1 MFCTRC
7 GAKMPDGARFCTECG
22 APMDDDEPIEQGDA
36 TATTPFEQATQAQA
50 PLPAYAPQP
59 ETAPATKPEPQR
71 ADHRGRNVLIAV
83 LAALCVLVVAFFIYK
98 VKAPHAVVLNLDV
111 PGLSTSSSRI
121 PVRVTGMALD
131 GESVDE
137 VFFVGPNGDGI
148 QLKQGTYRLSV
159 IASPILEDGTI
170 FLVSDAWQDFSFGRD
185 LSFPALVAD
194 AFAQTVPLHE
204 VTITLV
210 PESAVSVTDEQIDN
224 AYEEVLADPERKD
237 SADGLRETATETRD
251 DAVAAA
257 EQRIAD
263 EEAAEQQRAADE
275 AAESAAAAQ
284 ARRETLAHDFAMQY
298 WTNVTVSSPD
308 ASGHEAISDWSSRC
322 LAYVEPGTSLYED
335 FSTGRDGGAGDLEAI
350 DIAKDAEVTSSEGN
364 TVHVTVNVAGGME
377 DESAGWSRTANF
389 TYTMDV
395 TFADDDLI
403 TSYASHYTDPSTGR
417 VTTVTH

>member
-7 GAKMPDGARFCTECG
+7 GAKMPEGARFCTECG
-22 APMDDDEPIEQGDA
+22 APMDEGEPIEQNDA
-36 TATTPFEQATQAQA
+36 VATTSFTPAAQAQA
-50 PLPAYAPQP
+50 PLTAHAPQP
-59 ETAPATKPEPQR
+59 DTAPATRPEPQR
-71 ADHRGRNVLIAV
+71 GDRSGRNVLIAV
-83 LAALCVLVVAFFIYK
+83 LAALCVLVAAFFAYK
-98 VKAPHAVVLNLDV
+98 VEATHAVVLNLDV

-131 GESVDE
+131 GESIDE
-137 VFFVGPNGDGI
+137 IFFVGPNGDGI
-148 QLKQGTYRLSV
+148 ELKQGTYRLSV

-170 FLVSDAWQDFSFGRD
+170 FLVSDAWQDFSFGGD

-210 PESAVSVTDEQIDN
+210 PESAVSVTDEQIND
-224 AYEEVLADPERKD
+224 AYAEVLADPDRQD
-237 SADGLRETATETRD
+237 SADDLRGTATETRD

-257 EQRIAD
+257 EQRTAD
-263 EEAAEQQRAADE
+263 AAATSAAT
-275 AAESAAAAQ
+275 SAAATQ
-284 ARRETLAHDFAMQY
+284 EQRETLAHDFAMQY

-308 ASGHEAISDWSSRC
+308 ASGHEAIPDWSTRC
-322 LAYVEPGTSLYED
+322 LAYVDPGTSLYED

-350 DIAKDAEVTSSEGN
+350 DIAKDAEVTSSEGS
-364 TVHVTVNVAGGME
+364 TVHVTVNVAGGMG

-389 TYTMDV
+389 TYTMDI

-403 TSYASHYTDPSTGR
+403 TGYASHYTDPSTGR

>member
-7 GAKMPDGARFCTECG
+7 GAKMPEGARFCTECG
-22 APMDDDEPIEQGDA
+22 APMDEGEPIEQNDA
-36 TATTPFEQATQAQA
+36 VATTSFTPAAQAQA
-50 PLPAYAPQP
+50 PLTAHAPQP
-59 ETAPATKPEPQR
+59 DTAPATRPEPQR
-71 ADHRGRNVLIAV
+71 GDRSGRNVLIAV
-83 LAALCVLVVAFFIYK
+83 LAALCVLVAAFFAYK
-98 VKAPHAVVLNLDV
+98 VEATHAVVLNLDV

-131 GESVDE
+131 GESIDE

-148 QLKQGTYRLSV
+148 ELKQGTYRLSV

-170 FLVSDAWQDFSFGRD
+170 FLVSDAWQDFSFGGD
-185 LSFPALVAD
+185 LSFPSLVVD

-210 PESAVSVTDEQIDN
+210 PESAVSVTDEQIND
-224 AYEEVLADPERKD
+224 AYAEVLADPDRQD
-237 SADGLRETATETRD
+237 SADDLRGTATEIRD

-257 EQRIAD
+257 EQRTAD
-263 EEAAEQQRAADE
+263 AAAT
-275 AAESAAAAQ
+275 SAAAAQ

-308 ASGHEAISDWSSRC
+308 ASGHEAIPDWSTKC

-389 TYTMDV
+389 TYTMDI

-403 TSYASHYTDPSTGR
+403 TGYSSHYTDPSTGR